1 MIPPDTLGKVMENVV
16 KRMHALNDSNGGHLG
31 DVISSTK
38 TLRPHLSIDISPI
51 LLALLVFVW

>member
-1 MIPPDTLGKVMENVV
+1 MENVV

-38 TLRPHLSIDISPI
+38 TLKPHLSIDISPI